1 MELTDKQQKTL
12 DVALDCIIPAC
23 PERSLPGAS
32 QVGVWAFIQRLAK
45 DEAAGVVQDIE
56 WLDAASEALVGESL
70 AGLAQDRAMD
80 CLTRLRDAHPGQL
93 DRLARLTMSCYYQ
106 QDRVLSGI
114 GMEPR
119 PPFPLGHTVVAGDLS
134 LLEPVK
140 QRGPIFRDV

>member
-12 DVALDCIIPAC
+12 DVVLDCIIPPS

-32 QVGVWAFIQRLAK
+32 QVGVWSFIVRLAS
-45 DEAAGVVQDIE
+45 DEAAGVVEDLQ
-56 WLDAASEALVGESL
+56 WLDAQASALLGQSL
-70 AGLAQDRAMD
+70 ASVDYARASQ
-80 CLTRLRDAHPGQL
+80 CLSRLREAHPGRL

-106 QDRVLSGI
+106 HDVVLAGI

-119 PPFPLGHTVVAGDLS
+119 PPFPLGHTVAPGDLT

-140 QRGPIFRDV
+140 QRGPIFRRV